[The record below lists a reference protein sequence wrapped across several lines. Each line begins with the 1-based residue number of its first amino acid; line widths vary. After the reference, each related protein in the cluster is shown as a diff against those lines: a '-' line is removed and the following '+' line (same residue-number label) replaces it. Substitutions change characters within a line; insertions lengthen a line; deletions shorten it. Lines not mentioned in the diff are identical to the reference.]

1 MLVALIVLAAASI
14 VVLADKNLY
23 YNCADLHHHNN
34 DRDSRH
40 KIGGVISDA
49 FAEKIVKN
57 MGDWSEH
64 KYNAKYSPWLKK
76 AVHVGC
82 DEKTMGTEKPA
93 EEIAEQE
100 RIVGEHRDE

>member
-1 MLVALIVLAAASI
+1 
-14 VVLADKNLY
+14 
-23 YNCADLHHHNN
+23 
-34 DRDSRH
+34 
-40 KIGGVISDA
+40 
-49 FAEKIVKN
+49 
-57 MGDWSEH
+57 MGEWSEH

-100 RIVGEHRDE
+100 RIVGEQRDE